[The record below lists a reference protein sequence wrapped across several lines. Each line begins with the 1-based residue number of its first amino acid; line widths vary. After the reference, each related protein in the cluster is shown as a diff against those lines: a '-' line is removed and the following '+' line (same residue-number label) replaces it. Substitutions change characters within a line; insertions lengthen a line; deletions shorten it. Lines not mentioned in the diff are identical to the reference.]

1 LKELP
6 EIQALVEALARDKK
20 DVRVVAVS
28 QDSEPAELSEV
39 RKLVEQT
46 LKERKITLTGNPVGQ
61 IGLDPSGT
69 VGSAFE
75 VEGLPTLVLLDG
87 KGTVQS
93 VHVGFSPDIS
103 EQLTTEID
111 TLLAGKSL
119 VKEGQPKET
128 AKKPG
133 AVQGGN

>member
-1 LKELP
+1 
-6 EIQALVEALARDKK
+6 LVEALARDKK

-46 LKERKITLTGNPVGQ
+46 LRERKITLTGNPVGQ

-69 VGSAFE
+69 IGTAFE
-75 VEGLPTLVLLDG
+75 VEGLPTLVLLDA

-93 VHVGFSPDIS
+93 VHVGFSPDIR
-103 EQLTTEID
+103 EQLASEID
-111 TLLAGKSL
+111 NLLAGKSL
-119 VKEGQPKET
+119 FKEGQPDEA
-128 AKKPG
+128 AKRPG
-133 AVQGGN
+133 EAQGGN